1 MSIKLL
7 QIDTGLVTPKDDAI
21 LYDWL
26 LRRSTGVMEG
36 CTVTSLGANQLQ
48 VAAGRLVVM
57 GRQVVIEQETILATL
72 SASGTVNGRVLIHID
87 LNDSAT
93 PIKFLTQ
100 AAETLPDLTQEDIN
114 HGGTVYEYPLA
125 TYQVDQTQISGLIS
139 AITDLGRPVGPDDLP
154 THLPNP
160 SALSISK
167 GYGGQTGTYDG
178 SAARSISIPQIT
190 ISASSPGTLSAGDL
204 WGVY

>member
-72 SASGTVNGRVLIHID
+72 SASGTVNGRMLVHID

-100 AAETLPDLTQEDIN
+100 AAETLPDLAQEDIN

-125 TYQVDQTQISGLIS
+125 TYQVDQTQISGLTS

-160 SALSISK
+160 AALTVNQ
-167 GYGGQTGTYDG
+167 GPGGQTGTYNG
-178 SAARSISIPQIT
+178 STAMT
-190 ISASSPGTLSAGDL
+190 ISVPKINVNPSAPSGSDWTL